1 MKRLSASLAVIILLP
16 SLVLAGPNKPSV
28 TVMTQNQYLGADLN
42 PIIGAA
48 TPAEYNAAVLDAVFS
63 IADNNI
69 RERVVPLAQ
78 SIIDKKADLV
88 GLQEVFRFDCVESGS
103 IPGACLLFSAAMND
117 HLDLTLD
124 ALDDLGADY
133 YVAGVVENLVIPD
146 AGFALPGLPV
156 FLNPEDDIPDAFIQV
171 TDRDVILARAD
182 VVTEPVVIPCAKPS
196 RDGCNFD
203 VIATANTLAG
213 PIDVERGFVG
223 VDALVNGASY
233 RFVNT
238 HLEVQYPA
246 PDPNAP
252 LIQAAQ
258 ASQMI
263 YTLSMLPLPP
273 DTRLLVVGDINSS
286 SMDPVFISSFGET
299 RPPYSQFETG
309 LSLFDDPIS
318 LPYTDTWNLRPG
330 KPAGFTCCQAA
341 DLSNDRSMLNER
353 IDVIFTLDVPQG
365 TKANTLNHDQEDKT
379 ASGLWPSD
387 HASVVARLYD

>member
-1 MKRLSASLAVIILLP
+1 
-16 SLVLAGPNKPSV
+16 
-28 TVMTQNQYLGADLN
+28 
-42 PIIGAA
+42 
-48 TPAEYNAAVLDAVFS
+48 
-63 IADNNI
+63 
-69 RERVVPLAQ
+69 
-78 SIIDKKADLV
+78 
-88 GLQEVFRFDCVESGS
+88 
-103 IPGACLLFSAAMND
+103 MND

-124 ALDDLGADY
+124 ALEDLGADY
-133 YVAGVVENLVIPD
+133 YVAGVVENLVIPG

-156 FLNPEDDIPDAFIQV
+156 FLNPEDDIPDVFIQV

-213 PIDVERGFVG
+213 PIDVERGFVA

-263 YTLSMLPLPP
+263 YTLSVLPLPP

-286 SMDPVFISSFGET
+286 SMDPVFISSFGPT

-341 DLSNDRSMLNER
+341 DLSNNRSMLNER
-353 IDVIFTLDVPQG
+353 IDVIFALDVPQR